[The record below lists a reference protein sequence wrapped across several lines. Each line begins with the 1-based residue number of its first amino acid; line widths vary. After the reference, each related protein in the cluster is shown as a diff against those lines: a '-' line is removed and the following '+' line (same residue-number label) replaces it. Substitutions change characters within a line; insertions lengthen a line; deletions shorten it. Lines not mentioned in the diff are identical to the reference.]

1 VNWSVDGV
9 PGGNTTV
16 GTVGSSGLYT
26 PGTAVGSHTISGIN
40 SGNAALKVSAT
51 ATVTDFAGYF
61 TNRYNSARTGT
72 NLQEYT
78 LNPTSLNSGK
88 FGLLWGC
95 SLDGLVNAEPLYVSN
110 LSIGGGVHNV
120 LIVATMHDSVYAFDA
135 DNGSCTPY
143 WKTSFLSN
151 GVTTIPST
159 GCADTILEFGV
170 TGTPVIDP
178 TNNIIYMVADTLEN
192 SGASY
197 VQRLH
202 ALNILTGSEMPGSP
216 TQITATIQS
225 TGVTFN
231 PWYENQRAGL
241 ALSNGGV
248 IITWG
253 SHCDN
258 TTWPWHGWVM
268 RYDYDASTSTLSQTA
283 VTTITPNGT
292 LGGIW
297 MSGNAPALDAEG
309 NMFFS
314 TGNGT
319 FDAQA
324 NGSGTPNT
332 DFSMSFLNMNPSSL
346 AVQDFYTPSTY
357 VTLNTADLDISAGG
371 DLVLP
376 DGLGPSGHPN
386 VLVGTDKMAH
396 MWLID
401 RTAMSGYVPGQ
412 DNTVQFLIMPNTTGN
427 YAVHNSPAYW
437 NGVLY
442 ESVANGPLMSIQ
454 LMNGLMPFSGSTVT
468 ISSQTAETYGYPP
481 PTPTISASPSGGAL
495 AWALENVANGTN
507 NGSHPLGPTILRAYD
522 ATNLATEYF
531 SSPSAA
537 GATGAAVNATKF
549 ISPVVANGHV
559 YVVGNG
565 GFSVFG
571 LSSN

>member
-1 VNWSVDGV
+1 
-9 PGGNTTV
+9 
-16 GTVGSSGLYT
+16 
-26 PGTAVGSHTISGIN
+26 
-40 SGNAALKVSAT
+40 
-51 ATVTDFAGYF
+51 VTDFAGYL
-61 TNRYNSARTGT
+61 TNRYNNARTGT

-88 FGLLWGC
+88 FGKLWGC
-95 SLDGLVNAEPLYVSN
+95 TLDGLVNAEPLYVSN
-110 LSIGGGVHNV
+110 LAIAGGVHNV
-120 LIVATMHDSVYAFDA
+120 LIVATMHDTVYAFDA
-135 DNGSCTPY
+135 DSGSCTPY
-143 WKTSFLSN
+143 WQKSFLSS

-178 TNNIIYMVADTLEN
+178 ATNIIYMVADTLEN
-192 SGASY
+192 GGTNY

-202 ALNILTGSEMPGSP
+202 ALNITTGAEVPGSP
-216 TQITATIQS
+216 TQITATLPGTGDGGS
-225 TGVTFN
+225 TVSFN
-231 PWYENQRAGL
+231 AWYENQRAGL
-241 ALSNGGV
+241 AFANGGV
-248 IITWG
+248 IITWA

-258 TTWPWHGWVM
+258 ANWPWHGWVM
-268 RYDYDASTSTLSQTA
+268 RYDYDSGTGTLSQNA

-292 LGGIW
+292 LGGVW
-297 MSGNAPALDAEG
+297 MSGNAPALDTEG

-319 FDAQA
+319 FDQKA
-324 NGSGTPNT
+324 NGSTTPNN
-332 DFSMSFLNMNPSSL
+332 DFSMSFLNMNPTSL
-346 AVQDFYTPSTY
+346 AVQDFYTPSAYT
-357 VTLNTADLDISAGG
+357 TLNTADLDISAGG

-376 DGLGPSGHPN
+376 DGAGPSTSPN
-386 VLVGTDKMAH
+386 LLVGTDKMAH
-396 MWLID
+396 MWLIN
-401 RTAMSGYVPGQ
+401 RNNMSGYVSGQ

-437 NGVLY
+437 NGILY

-454 LMNGLMPFSGSTVT
+454 LQNGLMPFSGSTVT
-468 ISSQTAETYGYPP
+468 ISSRTSETYGYPP

-495 AWALENVANGTN
+495 AWVLENVANGTN

-531 SSPSAA
+531 SSANSSAN
-537 GATGAAVNATKF
+537 TAVNATKF
-549 ISPVVANGHV
+549 VSPVVANGHV

-565 GFSVFG
+565 GFTVYG

>member
-1 VNWSVDGV
+1 
-9 PGGNTTV
+9 
-16 GTVGSSGLYT
+16 
-26 PGTAVGSHTISGIN
+26 
-40 SGNAALKVSAT
+40 
-51 ATVTDFAGYF
+51 
-61 TNRYNSARTGT
+61 
-72 NLQEYT
+72 
-78 LNPTSLNSGK
+78 
-88 FGLLWGC
+88 
-95 SLDGLVNAEPLYVSN
+95 
-110 LSIGGGVHNV
+110 
-120 LIVATMHDSVYAFDA
+120 
-135 DNGSCTPY
+135 
-143 WKTSFLSN
+143 
-151 GVTTIPST
+151 
-159 GCADTILEFGV
+159 
-170 TGTPVIDP
+170 
-178 TNNIIYMVADTLEN
+178 
-192 SGASY
+192 
-197 VQRLH
+197 
-202 ALNILTGSEMPGSP
+202 
-216 TQITATIQS
+216 
-225 TGVTFN
+225 
-231 PWYENQRAGL
+231 
-241 ALSNGGV
+241 
-248 IITWG
+248 
-253 SHCDN
+253 
-258 TTWPWHGWVM
+258 
-268 RYDYDASTSTLSQTA
+268 
-283 VTTITPNGT
+283 
-292 LGGIW
+292 

-324 NGSGTPNT
+324 NGSGTPNA
-332 DFSMSFLNMNPSSL
+332 DFSMSFLNMNPNSL

-454 LMNGLMPFSGSTVT
+454 LQNGLMPFSGSTVT
-468 ISSQTAETYGYPP
+468 ISSRTAETYGYPP

-531 SSPSAA
+531 SSPSTA
-537 GATGAAVNATKF
+537 GATGAAVTATKF

-571 LSSN
+571 LSPN